1 MAIEPVHAFV
11 YFVPESRQA
20 YDALGLEPISHYFAS
35 RSAPM
40 GAVPHSV
47 VAATFYNFSPGLVK
61 RAMRDAWATAAPAVV
76 LEARHAGVRSGL
88 ERLTEGRGLESA
100 TAELT
105 ELASRA
111 TAELEVAGRPLFGG
125 HAALPIPDEPL
136 VALWHQLTLLREHRG
151 DGHVIALVANEFGPM
166 DALITSD
173 GWSKMPMA
181 QLQKLRGWRPED
193 WEEGAARLV
202 DRGWLTPAGTLTD
215 EGAQARHQM
224 EALTD
229 ELAMAPICALGESG
243 TERMLELLVPLGAAV
258 EAGDGIPVV

>member
-1 MAIEPVHAFV
+1 MEPSTARKLWMAIEPVHAFV

-105 ELASRA
+105 ELASAPRPNSKSP
-111 TAELEVAGRPLFGG
+111 AGRCS
-125 HAALPIPDEPL
+125 A
-136 VALWHQLTLLREHRG
+136 V
-151 DGHVIALVANEFGPM
+151 
-166 DALITSD
+166 
-173 GWSKMPMA
+173 MP
-181 QLQKLRGWRPED
+181 RCRSRTNHSWR
-193 WEEGAARLV
+193 
-202 DRGWLTPAGTLTD
+202 
-215 EGAQARHQM
+215 
-224 EALTD
+224 
-229 ELAMAPICALGESG
+229 C
-243 TERMLELLVPLGAAV
+243 
-258 EAGDGIPVV
+258 GIS